1 MSSSDLNQRIRISH
15 LRCEYLVAPL
25 GIDELRAAPELGH

>member
-1 MSSSDLNQRIRISH
+1 MRSSDMPGHIRITR

-25 GIDELRAAPELGH
+25 GIDERRAAT